1 MNKGIFI
8 TFEGTEGVGKSTQ
21 VKLLGEYLEKTNQPH
36 IVTREPGG
44 DMIAEKIRAIVLGA
58 ENENMAYE
66 TEALL
71 YAASRAQH
79 CKNVVIPAL
88 NEGKIVV
95 CDRFVDSSIIYQ
107 AYGRGLSIEFV
118 KNINEYALRTCPP
131 NLTVLLDMPP
141 EEAFKR
147 KGGADVGDRIE
158 MSGKEFFNR
167 VNDAYQYLKNDVQ
180 RVAVINPCG
189 TKFETSE
196 KIIELLKSKNLI
208 K

>member
-1 MNKGIFI
+1 MTKGVFI

-21 VKLLGEYLEKTNQPH
+21 VKLLGEYLAKTNQPH
-36 IVTREPGG
+36 VITREPGG
-44 DMIAEKIRAIVLGA
+44 DMIAEKIRKIVLGA
-58 ENENMAYE
+58 ENENMADE

-79 CKNVVIPAL
+79 VKNVIIPAL
-88 NEGKIVV
+88 AEGKIVV

-118 KNINEYALRTCPP
+118 KNINEYALKNCTP
-131 NLTVLLDMPP
+131 NLTVLLDMTP

-147 KGGADVGDRIE
+147 KGGVDVGDRIE
-158 MSGKEFFNR
+158 TSGNEFYER
-167 VNDAYQYLKNDVQ
+167 VNSAYKYLKEDKV
-180 RVAVINPCG
+180 RVVPIDPSG
-189 TKFETSE
+189 TKFETNE
-196 KIIELLKSKNLI
+196 KIINLLKSKNLI